1 MSCTTTGSSPWP
13 IRMSGSVISRPI
25 PQQLTIVVLRM
36 PTVTKVQAKKEALAG
51 AMRITIEGSSGA
63 WYVPML
69 TLCSFPSLSTQ
80 DHFPVG
86 PETT

>member
-1 MSCTTTGSSPWP
+1 
-13 IRMSGSVISRPI
+13 
-25 PQQLTIVVLRM
+25 M